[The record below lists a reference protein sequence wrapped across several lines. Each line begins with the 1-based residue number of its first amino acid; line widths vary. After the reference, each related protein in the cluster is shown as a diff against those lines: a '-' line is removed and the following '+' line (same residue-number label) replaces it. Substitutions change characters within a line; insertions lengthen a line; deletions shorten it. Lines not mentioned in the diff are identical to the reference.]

1 MRSISMKERFV
12 FIDAL
17 RGMAALSVVL
27 FHTIETDQIP
37 ALKAAMP
44 GWFVLVLEHGNLGV
58 AIFFVLSGFVIA
70 FSLDGRPMSLPT
82 VGRFMLRRSVRLD
95 PPYWLAIIITISFSV
110 LASTIVKGRPVQ
122 TFSAEQILAHLFYVQ
137 NLLGYENINPVFWTL
152 CLEIQFYLIF
162 ALLLTTGRA
171 ATTLTIGAMIVSL
184 LWPLGIGTDF
194 WPGLFPPL
202 WHGFLLGVAVY
213 WALRGKLPTYLF
225 GAYVLIIGAAA
236 ITHENSFSI
245 VCAATAVVIFAV
257 GAVGRLHLSLN
268 WRWLQGLGAISYSLY
283 LIHNPIT
290 GATFRFGK
298 MLGGHTITW
307 DALWWLLSIFACIA
321 VAVLIWILIER
332 PSTRLARKIPLR
344 RESALP
350 ISSGTGVNLV

>member
-1 MRSISMKERFV
+1 MRSIILKERFV

-27 FHTIETDQIP
+27 FHAIEADHIP
-37 ALKAAMP
+37 ALKTAMP
-44 GWFVLVLEHGNLGV
+44 KWFVLILEHGNLGV

-70 FSLDGRPMSLPT
+70 FSLDGRPISLPT

-95 PPYWLAIIITISFSV
+95 PPYWLAIIIAISFSV
-110 LASTIVKGRPVQ
+110 LASTIVKGRPVE
-122 TFSAEQILAHLFYVQ
+122 TFSVSQILAHLFYVQ
-137 NLLGYENINPVFWTL
+137 DLLGYKNINSVFWTL
-152 CLEIQFYLIF
+152 CFEIQFYLVY

-171 ATTLTIGAMIVSL
+171 ATALTIGAMMVSL
-184 LWPLGIGTDF
+184 LWPLGIGPDLR
-194 WPGLFPPL
+194 PGLFLPL

-213 WALRGKLPTYLF
+213 WALRERLPIYLF
-225 GAYVLIIGAAA
+225 VAYVLIIGAAA
-236 ITHENSFSI
+236 ITYENSFSTA
-245 VCAATAVVIFAV
+245 CATTAVLIFAV

-290 GATFRFGK
+290 GATFRVGK
-298 MLGGHTITW
+298 MLGGGHTITW
-307 DALWWLLSIFACIA
+307 DALWWLLSIVACIA
-321 VAVLIWILIER
+321 VAALIWVLIER
-332 PSTRLARKIPLR
+332 PSTRLARKIPLH

-350 ISSGTGVNLV
+350 IRA